1 MRSIKLTAAVTTAAV
16 TLALSGAAASA
27 AVRHAGEHPRRSGN
41 CSVTLNVAP
50 RLITSGEPVLAYGKL
65 SRGCAEGGVKQ
76 TVTLYESSV
85 SSPGYSIAGTTTT
98 AAGGGYE
105 IPVSGLT
112 TNSSFYAATSTVR
125 SVQRVVRVA
134 AQVTLTGPPEGV
146 VPTDL
151 RTGRHNRVTFTGTVS
166 PADAVAQ
173 VILQRQNAIK
183 GNEWHRID
191 YGLVNREGIVT
202 KTGTFSIAHTFVV
215 AGDANIRVV
224 VRSGRRNAPSASNI
238 LTYEIVQ
245 AQNPQLTIES
255 SANPISYG
263 QTVTLGGAV
272 AGAPNTPVQL
282 LARTAQQVGF
292 TQVAEVKTN
301 ASGDYTF
308 PAQMPLAST
317 FYRVQG
323 AGKRSAVL
331 YEGVK
336 FVLTASVSATTVQSG
351 QPLEFSGT
359 VTPGE
364 TGHVVYLERENASGL
379 GFHVI
384 AEGSVTAASTYS
396 IVHAFYPVGTDVV
409 RIKIPG
415 GPLNGS
421 TDSQTFTIQV
431 NPAPSPE
438 TLMPEA
444 PGNSSQP
451 PEGQV

>member
-16 TLALSGAAASA
+16 ALALSGAAASA
-27 AVRHAGEHPRRSGN
+27 AGRHAGKHGGGCR
-41 CSVTLNVAP
+41 VTLNVAP
-50 RLITSGEPVLAYGKL
+50 RLITSGESVLAYGRV
-65 SRGCAEGGVKQ
+65 SCEAASQ
-76 TVTLYESSV
+76 MVTLYESST

-98 AAGGGYE
+98 NAHGGYQ
-105 IPVSGLT
+105 IGVSDLT
-112 TNSSFYAATSTVR
+112 TNTSFYAATSTAR
-125 SVQRVVRVA
+125 SAQRIVRVA
-134 AQVTLTGPPEGV
+134 AQVTLSGPPEGV
-146 VPTDL
+146 VPTSL

-166 PADAVAQ
+166 PADAGAQ
-173 VILQRQNAIK
+173 VILQRQNAIR

-191 YGLVNREGIVT
+191 YGVVGKEGIVT
-202 KTGTFSIAHTFVV
+202 KTGTFSITHTFVV

-224 VRSGRRNAPSASNI
+224 VLSGRRNAPSASNI

-263 QTVTLGGAV
+263 QSVTLSGAV
-272 AGAPNTPVQL
+272 AGAPNTAVQL
-282 LARTAQQVGF
+282 MAHTAAQGGF
-292 TQVAEVKTN
+292 TQVGEVKTN

-308 PAQMPLAST
+308 PAQTPLAST
-317 FYRVQG
+317 YYQVRG

-336 FVLTASVSATTVQSG
+336 FVLTAGVSATTVQSG
-351 QPLEFSGT
+351 QPLTFSGT

-364 TGHVVYLERENASGL
+364 TGHVIYLERENAGGL

-384 AEGSVTAASTYS
+384 AEGTITAASTYS
-396 IVHAFYPVGTDVV
+396 IVHTFYPVGTSVV

-431 NPAPSPE
+431 TAAPSPQAL
-438 TLMPEA
+438 TPEA
-444 PGNSSQP
+444 PGNSGQP

>member
-27 AVRHAGEHPRRSGN
+27 AVRHAGENGRRSGR
-41 CSVTLNVAP
+41 CLVTLRVAP
-50 RLITSGEPVLAYGKL
+50 RLITDGEPVLAYGQL
-65 SRGCAEGGVKQ
+65 SKACAEEGANQ

-85 SSPGYSIAGTTTT
+85 SAPGYSIAGTTTT
-98 AAGGGYE
+98 KTGGGYQ
-105 IPVSGLT
+105 ITVNDLT
-112 TNSSFYAATSTVR
+112 TNSSFYAASGTAR

-134 AQVTLTGPPEGV
+134 AQVTLSGPPEGV

-151 RTGRHNRVTFTGTVS
+151 RTGRHNRVTFTGMVS
-166 PADAVAQ
+166 PADKGAH
-173 VILQRQNAIK
+173 VILQRQNAIR
-183 GNEWHRID
+183 GNEWHRI
-191 YGLVNREGIVT
+191 GRGAVAEEGIVT
-202 KTGTFSIAHTFVV
+202 EKGTFSITHTFVV

-224 VRSGRRNAPSASNI
+224 VRSDRRNAPSASNI

-263 QTVTLGGAV
+263 QTVTLSGVV
-272 AGAPNTPVQL
+272 AGAPSTAVKL
-282 LARTAQQVGF
+282 FARTAEGGGFKQVGE
-292 TQVAEVKTN
+292 ADTN

-308 PAQMPLAST
+308 PAQMPLDST
-317 FYRVQG
+317 YYQVQG

-336 FVLTASVSATTVQSG
+336 FVLTAAVSETTVQSG
-351 QPLEFSGT
+351 QNVTFSGT

-364 TGHVVYLERENASGL
+364 LGHVVYLERENVFGL

-384 AEGSVTAASTYS
+384 AEGTVTAASTFS
-396 IVHAFYPVGTDVV
+396 IVHAFYPIGTDIV

-415 GPLNGS
+415 GPLNGT

-431 NPAPSPE
+431 NPASSPE
-438 TLMPEA
+438 TLTPEA
-444 PGNSSQP
+444 PGNSTHP

>member
-27 AVRHAGEHPRRSGN
+27 AGRHTRDPGRS
-41 CSVTLNVAP
+41 SVGCRVDLNVAP
-50 RLITSGEPVLAYGKL
+50 RLITSGESVLAYGRL
-65 SRGCAEGGVKQ
+65 SCEESGQ

-85 SSPGYSIAGTTTT
+85 SSPGYSVAGTTTT
-98 AAGGGYE
+98 DAHGGYQ

-112 TNSSFYAATSTVR
+112 TNTSFYAATGTAR
-125 SVQRVVRVA
+125 SVQRIVRVA
-134 AQVTLTGPPEGV
+134 AQVTLVGPPEGV

-166 PADAVAQ
+166 PADAGAQ
-173 VILQRQNAIK
+173 VILQRQNAIR

-191 YGLVNREGIVT
+191 YGIVGKEGIVT
-202 KTGTFSIAHTFVV
+202 KAGTFSISHTFVV

-263 QTVTLGGAV
+263 QSTTISGVLAGA
-272 AGAPNTPVQL
+272 APNTAVQL
-282 LARTAQQVGF
+282 MAHTAVQAGF
-292 TQVAEVKTN
+292 TQVGEAKTT

-308 PAQMPLAST
+308 PAQTPLAST
-317 FYRVQG
+317 YYQVWG

-336 FVLTASVSATTVQSG
+336 FVLTAGVSTTTVQSG
-351 QPLEFSGT
+351 QPLTFSGA

-364 TGHVVYLERENASGL
+364 VGHVVYLERENAGGL

-384 AEGSVTAASTYS
+384 AEGTVTSASTYS
-396 IVHAFYPVGTDVV
+396 IVHTFYPVGTDVV

-415 GPLNGS
+415 GPLNGT

-431 NPAPSPE
+431 TPAPAPE
-438 TLMPEA
+438 TLTPEA

>member
-1 MRSIKLTAAVTTAAV
+1 MRSIKLTAAVTTAAL

-27 AVRHAGEHPRRSGN
+27 AGRHGHSRRGGG
-41 CSVTLNVAP
+41 CRVTLNVAP
-50 RLITSGEPVLAYGKL
+50 RLITSGESVLAFGHL
-65 SRGCAEGGVKQ
+65 SCTGANEEANQ

-85 SSPGYSIAGTTTT
+85 TAPGYSVAGTTSTD
-98 AAGGGYE
+98 AHGFFQ
-105 IPVSGLT
+105 VSASDLT
-112 TNSSFYAATSTVR
+112 TNSSFYVTAGTAQSALR
-125 SVQRVVRVA
+125 AVRVA

-166 PADAVAQ
+166 PADTGAQ

-191 YGLVNREGIVT
+191 YGVLGKEGIVT
-202 KTGTFSIAHTFVV
+202 KAGTFSITHTFAV

-224 VRSGRRNAPSASNI
+224 VRSGGRNVASPSNI

-263 QTVTLGGAV
+263 QSVTLSGAV
-272 AGAPNTPVQL
+272 DGAPNTAVQL
-282 LARTAQQVGF
+282 MAHTATQGGF
-292 TQVAEVKTN
+292 TQVGEAKTN

-308 PAQMPLAST
+308 PVQTPLAST
-317 FYRVQG
+317 YYQVRG
-323 AGKRSAVL
+323 AGKHSAVL

-336 FVLTASVSATTVQSG
+336 FVLTAGVSATTVQSG
-351 QPLEFSGT
+351 QPLTFSGA

-384 AEGSVTAASTYS
+384 AEGTVTAASTYT
-396 IVHAFYPVGTDVV
+396 IVHTFYPVGTDVV

-415 GPLNGS
+415 GPLNGT

-431 NPAPSPE
+431 TPAPSPE
-438 TLMPEA
+438 ALTPEA
-444 PGNSSQP
+444 PGNSGQP
-451 PEGQV
+451 PVGQV

>member
-1 MRSIKLTAAVTTAAV
+1 MRSIKLNAAVATAV
-16 TLALSGAAASA
+16 GTIALSGAAASA
-27 AVRHAGEHPRRSGN
+27 APGHPGVHAGRSGR
-41 CSVTLNVAP
+41 CRVTLNVAP
-50 RLITSGEPVLAYGKL
+50 RLITSGESVLAYGGL
-65 SRGCAEGGVKQ
+65 SPACTDEGAGQ

-85 SSPGYSIAGTTTT
+85 SSPGYSVAGTITT
-98 AAGGGYE
+98 AKGGGYQ
-105 IPVSGLT
+105 IPVSDLT
-112 TNSSFYAATSTVR
+112 TNSSFYAATGSVR
-125 SVQRVVRVA
+125 SAQRLVRVA

-146 VPTDL
+146 VATDL

-166 PADAVAQ
+166 PVDAGAQ

-191 YGLVNREGIVT
+191 YGLVNKEGTVT
-202 KTGTFSIAHTFVV
+202 KAGTFSITHTFVV
-215 AGDANIRVV
+215 AGDANVRVV
-224 VRSGRRNAPSASNI
+224 VRSGRRNVPSKSNI

-263 QTVTLGGAV
+263 QTVTLSGAV

-282 LARTAQQVGF
+282 LAHTAQQAGF

-317 FYRVQG
+317 YYRVQG

-351 QPLEFSGT
+351 QALEFSGT

-364 TGHVVYLERENASGL
+364 TGHVVYLERENAAGL

-384 AEGSVTAASTYS
+384 AEGTVTAASTYS
-396 IVHAFYPVGTDVV
+396 IVHAFYPVGTNVV
-409 RIKIPG
+409 RIKVPG

-431 NPAPSPE
+431 EPAPSPE
-438 TLMPEA
+438 TLTPEA
-444 PGNSSQP
+444 PGNSTQP
-451 PEGQV
+451 PEGQI

>member
-27 AVRHAGEHPRRSGN
+27 AVRHAGEHGRRSGR
-41 CSVTLNVAP
+41 CLVTLHVAP
-50 RLITSGEPVLAYGKL
+50 RLIVDGESVLAYGQL
-65 SRGCAEGGVKQ
+65 SSACAEEGANQ
-76 TVTLYESSV
+76 TVTLYERSV
-85 SSPGYSIAGTTTT
+85 SSPGYSIAGTFTTKK
-98 AAGGGYE
+98 GGGYQ
-105 IPVSGLT
+105 ITVSNLT
-112 TNSSFYAATSTVR
+112 SNSSFYAASGTAR

-134 AQVTLTGPPEGV
+134 AQVTLSGPPEGV

-166 PADAVAQ
+166 PADVGAR
-173 VILQRQNAIK
+173 VILQRQNAIR

-191 YGLVNREGIVT
+191 RGVAGGEGIVT
-202 KTGTFSIAHTFVV
+202 KAGTFSITHTFVV

-224 VRSGRRNAPSASNI
+224 MRGGRRNAPSPSNI

-263 QTVTLGGAV
+263 QTVTLSGA
-272 AGAPNTPVQL
+272 AAATPNTVVKL
-282 LARTAQQVGF
+282 FARTAEGGGFKQVG
-292 TQVAEVKTN
+292 EVDTN

-308 PAQMPLAST
+308 PAQMPLDST
-317 FYRVQG
+317 YYQVQG

-336 FVLTASVSATTVQSG
+336 FVLTATVSQTTVQSG
-351 QPLEFSGT
+351 QEVTFSGT

-364 TGHVVYLERENASGL
+364 LGHVVYLERENVFGL

-384 AEGSVTAASTYS
+384 AEGTVTAASTFS
-396 IVHAFYPVGTDVV
+396 IVHAFYPIGTDIV

-415 GPLNGS
+415 GPLNGT
-421 TDSQTFTIQV
+421 TDSQTFTIHV
-431 NPAPSPE
+431 EPASSPE
-438 TLMPEA
+438 TLTPEA
-444 PGNSSQP
+444 PGNSTQP